1 MKKKDNEN
9 KNKIDLIIK
18 IVLVIIIIL
27 LLIHNCSLMRDRDK
41 YKNNQAPNGNV
52 DIIDIKCDS
61 SGQCKPTP
69 TPTNDG
75 KDTNTKKQII
85 SVKFSQESYSVR
97 KGSKITLV
105 AIVKPS
111 ELASSKLTWTSGDP
125 SIATVDSNG
134 VVKGLKE
141 GTVVITVTSANGKKT
156 TCTVTVTTNIVNV
169 DSITLDPSSATLNV
183 GDTNQIAAIIKPA
196 NATERDVVWSSS
208 DSSIVS
214 VDDKG
219 IIKGLKP
226 GTATIT
232 VKTKDGSVVATCTV
246 TVKEVPVESIT
257 FDTNNLSVKVGTTA
271 QINATIKPSNATNKE
286 LIWTSSDDS
295 IASVD
300 SNGKVTGKKVGS
312 VTITAKSKDGSV
324 QATCTVTVTE
334 ADILVEDIILT
345 PEKDVIKNGS
355 STQINATIVPSNATN
370 KELIWT
376 SSDDSIATVDSN
388 GKVTGKKVGS
398 VTITAKTADGTV
410 QKTVTITVE
419 MNYNDDE
426 VNVFD
431 KDKDP
436 ITWNGSSDLN
446 IFTKSIYNVDGI
458 IAPES
463 ENTYQFIVR
472 NDTDYR
478 IKYKITFV
486 ETNNYDINM
495 KYKLKKNSSYIIS
508 EYTRA
513 NSITIP
519 EFELDPNEKD
529 TYYLDWKWISSSN
542 DMSIGTNP
550 NANYGLR
557 IEVEAESI
565 NG

>member
-1 MKKKDNEN
+1 MKKKENDNR
-9 KNKIDLIIK
+9 KKIDLIIK
-18 IVLVIIIIL
+18 IVLIIIIIL

-69 TPTNDG
+69 TSTPSDNG
-75 KDTNTKKQII
+75 KDPEKQITSI
-85 SVKFSQESYSVR
+85 KFAQENYSVK
-97 KGSKITLV
+97 KGSKLSLV
-105 AIVKPS
+105 EIVKPS
-111 ELASSKLTWTSGDP
+111 ELSSSKLTWTSSDP
-125 SIATVDSNG
+125 TIATVDSNG
-134 VVKGLKE
+134 IVRGLKE
-141 GTVVITVTSANGKKT
+141 GTVVITVTSSNGKKA
-156 TCTVTVTTNIVNV
+156 TCVVTVTTNVVNV
-169 DSITLDPSSATLNV
+169 DSITLNPSSVTLKV
-183 GDTNQIAAIIKPA
+183 GDTDQIATIIKPV
-196 NATERDVVWSSS
+196 NATERDLVWTSS
-208 DSSIVS
+208 DSSVVS
-214 VDDKG
+214 VDSKG
-219 IIKGLKP
+219 VIKGLKP
-226 GTATIT
+226 GTAIIT
-232 VKTKDGSVVATCTV
+232 VQTKDGNVVTTCEV
-246 TVKEVPVESIT
+246 TVKEVPVETIT
-257 FDTNNLSVKVGTTA
+257 FNTNSTSVKIGSTV
-271 QINATIKPSNATNKE
+271 QIKATVKPDNATNKE
-286 LIWTSSDDS
+286 LVWTSSDTS
-295 IASVD
+295 IATVD
-300 SNGKVTGKKVGS
+300 SNGKVTGKNAGV
-312 VTITAKSKDGSV
+312 VTITAKSKDGIV
-324 QATCTVTVTE
+324 QATCQVTVTVD
-334 ADILVEDIILT
+334 DILVEEIILT

-355 STQINATIVPSNATN
+355 STQINATVKPDNAIN
-370 KELIWT
+370 KELVWT
-376 SSDDSIATVDSN
+376 SSDPTIATVDSN
-388 GKVTGKKVGS
+388 GKVTGKKVGV
-398 VTITAKTADGTV
+398 VTITAKTQDGTV
-410 QKTVTITVE
+410 QKSVTITVE

-436 ITWNGSSDLN
+436 ITWNGSSELN

-478 IKYKITFV
+478 IRYKITFV
-486 ETNNYDINM
+486 ESNDYEINM
-495 KYKLKKNSSYIIS
+495 KYKLKKNDSYIIS